1 MKQFPCTVLAACL
14 LVARVASMCSDEQ
27 QEAAT
32 NNFKDCMDEKKKSLL
47 AEDSDKDSICSGLA
61 QLAEVCSP
69 AVDSLAGCKGREYA
83 DNLVAIHVN
92 SMSAILSAFHPDVN
106 LRDCPVLATPPP
118 PTIVHTGAGEDSS
131 DQAAYVTSPAPAPA
145 LAASL
150 GLVLAA
156 VARLL

>member
-1 MKQFPCTVLAACL
+1 M
-14 LVARVASMCSDEQ
+14 
-27 QEAAT
+27 
-32 NNFKDCMDEKKKSLL
+32 
-47 AEDSDKDSICSGLA
+47 
-61 QLAEVCSP
+61 
-69 AVDSLAGCKGREYA
+69 
-83 DNLVAIHVN
+83 
-92 SMSAILSAFHPDVN
+92 N

-150 GLVLAA
+150 GLVLAV

>member
-1 MKQFPCTVLAACL
+1 M
-14 LVARVASMCSDEQ
+14 
-27 QEAAT
+27 
-32 NNFKDCMDEKKKSLL
+32 
-47 AEDSDKDSICSGLA
+47 
-61 QLAEVCSP
+61 
-69 AVDSLAGCKGREYA
+69 
-83 DNLVAIHVN
+83 
-92 SMSAILSAFHPDVN
+92 N

-156 VARLL
+156 VARLLEPQQQLLDYNRSRKLHATTNLNLSLHNCHTSV

>member
-1 MKQFPCTVLAACL
+1 M
-14 LVARVASMCSDEQ
+14 
-27 QEAAT
+27 
-32 NNFKDCMDEKKKSLL
+32 
-47 AEDSDKDSICSGLA
+47 
-61 QLAEVCSP
+61 
-69 AVDSLAGCKGREYA
+69 
-83 DNLVAIHVN
+83 
-92 SMSAILSAFHPDVN
+92 N

-131 DQAAYVTSPAPAPA
+131 DQAAYVTSPAPA